1 MQYKSCRRCNIKKP
15 TNAFRKRCTGGVGN
29 MCIKCRNLKAKEY
42 GKKKSDALKL
52 WRTYYE

>member
-15 TNAFRKRCTGGVGN
+15 TDAFRKRCTGGVGN
-29 MCIKCRNLKAKEY
+29 MCIKCKNLKAKEY

-52 WRTYYE
+52 WRKFYE